1 MAKVIAE
8 PKELIR
14 IRRNGMVDPLNY
26 ILNKLSRDKRCCH
39 KCVYCNTSFFAVGN
53 YSSTSYRC
61 DLKGISIDNDKVDNK
76 SCWRFARR
84 REMIPLERQIY
95 NTWVNRIKRNW
106 FYITIAS
113 CTVIGLIVTILKTL
127 NII

>member
-1 MAKVIAE
+1 
-8 PKELIR
+8 
-14 IRRNGMVDPLNY
+14 MVDPLNY

-39 KCVYCNTSFFAVGN
+39 ECIYCISSFFAVDT

-61 DLKGISIDNDKVDNK
+61 GLKGISIDKDKVDSK

-84 REMIPLERQIY
+84 LEGIPLKRQIY

-106 FYITIAS
+106 FYIIVAT
-113 CTVIGLIVTILKTL
+113 CTVIGLIITILKTL